1 MTIQIDRTKDALAK
15 TYSELGTFGGLT
27 TGAPGNGATP
37 QNEPGDSDYH
47 RGPVTWS
54 DDGAGTFT
62 GECKVHAGTG
72 TYTHVI
78 LCQDDGSM
86 IDYYQFD
93 TPFAVPT
100 AGVVVVDLTYIQS

>member
-1 MTIQIDRTKDALAK
+1 
-15 TYSELGTFGGLT
+15 
-27 TGAPGNGATP
+27 
-37 QNEPGDSDYH
+37 
-47 RGPVTWS
+47 
-54 DDGAGTFT
+54 
-62 GECKVHAGTG
+62 
-72 TYTHVI
+72 VI